1 MLSHNIHNQQVDLI
15 NKSLIKNLFNSL
27 NSNEYT
33 EIKSYITVQNWNNQ
47 YYHLRGIDT
56 LLFFSQNIKD
66 RTYEI
71 IVFNLRNSS
80 ETIYKRSF
88 KLKET
93 EYIKNIIVNK
103 QETLLILQYNN
114 WFIIHNID
122 NLISKSLSNQ
132 ESEIKNQI
140 LIKNKSILKFYPYNE
155 NVFCILSP
163 NSLDESVFQVYFIE
177 KSKSSMTIN
186 QLESSSFQIKDNKI
200 VDYSFIDYES
210 TMIYKQGW
218 EIFAIIL
225 MNENGVI
232 YIKTPFLIDAQM
244 NINQKQI
251 VEFES
256 YIKSNKDSILN
267 TVDSTLNSINQ
278 KKDFLS
284 LNHKLALEI
293 SSLYKNGSNE
303 YETKYIK
310 NYKVSNQHAID
321 IYTVKSES
329 ENSLFQRNFYE
340 KVIVLDNRP
349 LRIMRT
355 NQKGLDI
362 ILLIKEPIVSRIN
375 NCLNEKNDYSFISIQ
390 SLVFDSYIVKDVYIY
405 NSFKDIILYSYNLNN
420 KKILFKCITYLIKN
434 GDISISNSSSFS
446 DDLDKIPIF
455 FIKQNHYISLYA
467 YIDYF
472 EKKKMIFLDEMLEDD
487 YDSFIKS
494 SIFHEKSL
502 KINDTPKI
510 DKTILVDIKN
520 KSIEKLTQL
529 RSELKITSFPI
540 NVLFKYQEKV
550 DKNEYLSNKSE
561 FFLKIIEKSK
571 IFELYKE
578 IFLSKKLILLKFFDF
593 LNDNVQIMNNLFG
606 NFKDQIEDANK
617 KLGLIEKANLNKKLN
632 EKMSIVQEKLNK
644 VLTMKILIANNVEGV
659 DGLNQ
664 IKERLLKIKE
674 LIDDQKNLESKKMNK
689 LYEYIN
695 RFKLIKN
702 ETLSENSQKEKVYGL
717 VNKIILLVNEGNMV
731 SKNTISD
738 IENLKKEI
746 K

>member
-1 MLSHNIHNQQVDLI
+1 MLSQNIYTQEINLI
-15 NKSLIKNLFNSL
+15 NKNLIKNLFNSL
-27 NSNEYT
+27 NSNEYQ

-47 YYHLRGIDT
+47 YYHMRGKDI
-56 LLFFSQNIKD
+56 LLFFSQSIKD

-71 IVFNLRNSS
+71 IVLNLKNSS
-80 ETIYKRSF
+80 DTIYKKSF
-88 KLKET
+88 KLKKP

-103 QETLLILQYNN
+103 QETFLILQYND
-114 WFIIHNID
+114 WFTIHNID

-140 LIKNKSILKFYPYNE
+140 LIENKSILKFYPYNE
-155 NVFCILSP
+155 NVFCVLSP
-163 NSLDESVFQVYFIE
+163 NKHDESLFQVYFIE
-177 KSKSSMTIN
+177 KSKSSITIN
-186 QLESSSFQIKDNKI
+186 SLESSSFQVKDNKI
-200 VDYSFIDYES
+200 VDFSFIDYES

-218 EIFAIIL
+218 EIFAVLL

-244 NINQKQI
+244 KINQKQI
-251 VEFES
+251 AEFES
-256 YIKSNKDSILN
+256 YIKSNKDSSLN
-267 TVDSTLNSINQ
+267 TVDSPLNSINQ

-329 ENSLFQRNFYE
+329 ENSLFKRNSYE

-355 NQKGLDI
+355 NQKGVDI
-362 ILLIKEPIVSRIN
+362 ILLIKEPIVSRTN
-375 NCLNEKNDYSFISIQ
+375 NSINEKNYYSFISIQ
-390 SLVFDSYIVKDVYIY
+390 SLIFDSHILKDVYIY
-405 NSFKDIILYSYNLNN
+405 NSFKDIILYSYNIN
-420 KKILFKCITYLIKN
+420 KKQIFFKSIKYSIKD
-434 GDISISNSSSFS
+434 GDISLSNSSSFS
-446 DDLDKIPIF
+446 DDLDKIPVF
-455 FIKQNHYISLYA
+455 YIKQNHYISLYA
-467 YIDYF
+467 YIDYYD
-472 EKKKMIFLDEMLEDD
+472 KKKMIFLDEMLEDD
-487 YDSFIKS
+487 YDSFIRN
-494 SIFHEKSL
+494 SIFNEKLL
-502 KINDTPKI
+502 KINETSLV

-529 RSELKITSFPI
+529 RGELKITSFPI

-550 DKNEYLSNKSE
+550 DKIEYYSNKNE

-571 IFELYKE
+571 IFDLYKE

-593 LNDNVQIMNNLFG
+593 INDNVQIMNTLFG

-617 KLGLIEKANLNKKLN
+617 KLGLIEKANSNKRLN

-644 VLTMKILIANNVEGV
+644 VLAMKILIGNNVEGI

-664 IKERLLKIKE
+664 IKERLLKIKD
-674 LIDDQKNLESKKMNK
+674 LIDNQKKLESKKMNQ

-695 RFKLIKN
+695 RFKVIKN

-717 VNKIILLVNEGNMV
+717 VDKIILLVNEGNMV
-731 SKNTISD
+731 SKNTIHD
-738 IENLKKEI
+738 IEFLKKEI